1 MLFLQ
6 FKISGNSY
14 ILEARDI
21 IEVVPYANLQRI
33 PQAPDYLAGLLNY
46 RGDTVPVVDICFLMS
61 GKPCEL
67 KLSSRIAMIDYQDD
81 DGRSVCIGLLIE
93 RLTETAI
100 YKESDFSDSGVALED
115 SPYLG
120 KVIVDDKRIIQL
132 VSIREIIPEAAHDIL
147 FHTIPSG
154 A

>member
-1 MLFLQ
+1 MF
-6 FKISGNSY
+6 
-14 ILEARDI
+14 
-21 IEVVPYANLQRI
+21 
-33 PQAPDYLAGLLNY
+33 DY
-46 RGDTVPVVDICFLMS
+46 
-61 GKPCEL
+61 K
-67 KLSSRIAMIDYQDD
+67 DD

-93 RLTETAI
+93 RLTETVI

-147 FHTIPSG
+147 FRAIPS
-154 A
+154 AA